1 MADNSFNIHLRRIRK
16 EKGMTQEQLAERVG
30 VSPQAVSKWEISSY
44 PDAQLL
50 PIISESLGV
59 TIDELYG
66 RKEPAETDMRERIV
80 QYFSDLPHEDAFP
93 EMAELCRA
101 FAMSCCGARRYLPT
115 EEEILHGKDTEVYMQ
130 LYWQSGFYLSRLNGN
145 LPFVWLLPKP
155 PAGEPLDE
163 VLAYDPK
170 MVELFRFLSVPNA
183 LRAMYFLTGRTGSM
197 FFNRKTLMSE
207 LSITEENADRILDGM
222 LSLDLIW
229 CAELNSGENGEKIY
243 QYVSDCYFVSFLV
256 MARTLMYQPRN
267 FDYGDREELE
277 PFFSRDS
284 YRCENPDLGAG
295 RQSCN

>member
-1 MADNSFNIHLRRIRK
+1 MTDNGFNVHLRRIRK

-66 RKEPAETDMRERIV
+66 RKNPAETELREQVV
-80 QYFSDLPHEDAFP
+80 QHFSSIPHEDIFP

-101 FAMSCCGARRYLPT
+101 FAMSCCGARRYVPT
-115 EEEILHGKDTEVYMQ
+115 EEAILREKEADVYMQ
-130 LYWQSGFYLSRLNGN
+130 LYWESGFYLSRLNGDM
-145 LPFVWLLPKP
+145 PFAWLLPKP
-155 PAGEPLDE
+155 PTGEPLDD

-197 FFNRKTLMSE
+197 FFNRKTLMNE
-207 LSITEENADRILDGM
+207 LSITEENADRILEGM
-222 LSLDLIW
+222 LSLELIW
-229 CAELNSGENGEKIY
+229 CAEFNSGENGEKIY

-256 MARTLMYQPRN
+256 MARTLLYQPRS

-284 YRCENPDLGAG
+284 YR
-295 RQSCN
+295 